1 MNNQPDAFFFEIQ
14 QIPDDSLIFDEIK
27 NQQLFFS
34 YFQVHQK
41 YYLFLYSQKSIDID
55 LIDESIHIL
64 EELDRKQRRIRS
76 LRGFFLYA
84 LEIMNNEKDL
94 QILKTNLKPSF

>member
-41 YYLFLYSQKSIDID
+41 YYLFLY
-55 LIDESIHIL
+55 
-64 EELDRKQRRIRS
+64 
-76 LRGFFLYA
+76 
-84 LEIMNNEKDL
+84 
-94 QILKTNLKPSF
+94 